1 MAMRA
6 ATARVA
12 VPAATKRLMKL
23 LEGQSAGQ
31 LDAHSLTG
39 WKRHLTL
46 YYLHR
51 HAGFSKGY
59 FHKEF
64 LDGAGQALTHA
75 ADVLPGSANILD
87 KALQQIWSDGV
98 RETQEAGLRLTWN
111 IEEVTAASLGNVR
124 LVFGLRRREL
134 PPAVPAFRT
143 EVFGH
148 CVVMSGDRRAVTA
161 TDLAKMLGRGAT
173 LSAEARLTCR
183 QSVTLWKP
191 KEDSTAEE
199 PVAHTFNEEAVHC
212 LNLEAEL
219 LGVALSK
226 EADADA
232 AMNVAVEFD
241 EDHGWLVS
249 DINGALEGNCVAK
262 TISRD

>member
-1 MAMRA
+1 
-6 ATARVA
+6 
-12 VPAATKRLMKL
+12 MKL
-23 LEGQSAGQ
+23 LEGHPAGQ
-31 LDAHSLTG
+31 LEARGPTG
-39 WKRHLTL
+39 WKRQLTL

-59 FHKEF
+59 FHNEF

-75 ADVLPGSANILD
+75 ADVLPGSVNILD

-98 RETQEAGLRLTWN
+98 RETQEAGLRLAWK
-111 IEEVTAASLGNVR
+111 IEEVTAASLGSVR
-124 LVFGLRRREL
+124 LVFGVRRREL
-134 PPAVPAFRT
+134 PPADPAFRT

-161 TDLAKMLGRGAT
+161 TDLAKMLRRGAT
-173 LSAEARLTCR
+173 LSAEAHLTCR

-191 KEDSTAEE
+191 TEDSTAEE
-199 PVAHTFNEEAVHC
+199 TVAHTFSEEAVHC

-219 LGVALSK
+219 LGVTLSK
-226 EADADA
+226 EADPEA

-249 DINGALEGNCVAK
+249 DINGALEGNCIAK
-262 TISRD
+262 TIPSE